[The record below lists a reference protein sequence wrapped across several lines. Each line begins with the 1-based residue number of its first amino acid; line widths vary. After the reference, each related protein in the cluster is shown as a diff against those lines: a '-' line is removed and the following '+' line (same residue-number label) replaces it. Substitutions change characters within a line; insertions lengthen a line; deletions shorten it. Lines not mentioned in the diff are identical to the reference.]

1 MRFRARHFDTD
12 PIRGIHSTSTAM
24 SAGSLQRTSG
34 SILYCF
40 SAYPLKK
47 AARSSGRSRA
57 RMPRAAFV
65 ALVAERR
72 SRAN

>member
-1 MRFRARHFDTD
+1 LRVQRVEVLLASSRVAALPKAPLPPMIRF
-12 PIRGIHSTSTAM
+12 
-24 SAGSLQRTSG
+24 
-34 SILYCF
+34 LYCF

-47 AARSSGRSRA
+47 AVRSSGRSRA